1 MQKNIESN
9 GKAVA
14 YLRLSTVKGEGGD
27 RGQETIE
34 TQRNRCIE
42 TALRAGLEI
51 VDEYNEGQ
59 GMSAFKAGNRPE
71 WDRMLVELEPGTAV
85 IGWATSR
92 ISRNHEESWHDIEKA
107 GGIVLTNEGG
117 TSETMAGRQ
126 ALDYKWIA
134 DMHYSQQISHAV
146 REGHYRSKMAGR
158 HLGRRP
164 FGYDQEKAVLTLNI
178 EEATLLRNVAKNIIK
193 GASLR
198 SESIRLSEEGVK
210 TVRGATNWT
219 PTTLSRL
226 MQAPMMVG
234 LAELPD
240 GTMKQIVDETV
251 LDPATWQEVKNAI
264 AKRRRH
270 NGSMERSSVGP
281 KPQSLLSG
289 IATCLC
295 GKGMGSGNTE
305 VAYRCN
311 DRATGVCEVGAHNQK
326 RGTDAYI
333 VQALYSFCTS
343 LLEDGNEEK
352 LAELGKIW
360 GTTTDQATIA
370 EQRRLEGEIAVCD
383 TSIETLAETLAA
395 SDPVAFAAG
404 VKAISSKR
412 ANFQSQ
418 LDTLE
423 IDETPVTWVALIA
436 QALEDTANDLAHFQ
450 EIETH
455 IQIKEKSD
463 HGQCQLRL
471 VEEFIKVTGGL
482 DEARE
487 ILKAAFARI
496 TCKPAPKAYASF
508 IDVER
513 TEYELAV

>member
-178 EEATLLRNVAKNIIK
+178 E
-193 GASLR
+193 
-198 SESIRLSEEGVK
+198 
-210 TVRGATNWT
+210 
-219 PTTLSRL
+219 
-226 MQAPMMVG
+226 
-234 LAELPD
+234 
-240 GTMKQIVDETV
+240 
-251 LDPATWQEVKNAI
+251 
-264 AKRRRH
+264 
-270 NGSMERSSVGP
+270 
-281 KPQSLLSG
+281 
-289 IATCLC
+289 
-295 GKGMGSGNTE
+295 
-305 VAYRCN
+305 
-311 DRATGVCEVGAHNQK
+311 
-326 RGTDAYI
+326 
-333 VQALYSFCTS
+333 
-343 LLEDGNEEK
+343 
-352 LAELGKIW
+352 
-360 GTTTDQATIA
+360 
-370 EQRRLEGEIAVCD
+370 
-383 TSIETLAETLAA
+383 
-395 SDPVAFAAG
+395 
-404 VKAISSKR
+404 
-412 ANFQSQ
+412 
-418 LDTLE
+418 
-423 IDETPVTWVALIA
+423 
-436 QALEDTANDLAHFQ
+436 
-450 EIETH
+450 
-455 IQIKEKSD
+455 
-463 HGQCQLRL
+463 
-471 VEEFIKVTGGL
+471 
-482 DEARE
+482 
-487 ILKAAFARI
+487 
-496 TCKPAPKAYASF
+496 
-508 IDVER
+508 
-513 TEYELAV
+513 